1 MTFTIGWAVLAVLS
15 VVVLTTWLAMG
26 AKFAEDKVTP
36 KQRVQA
42 KAKKV
47 KVEVK
52 PTLPTEA
59 ELNKMTKA
67 KLEEL
72 GRELGVE
79 LDKRKTKANMVADL
93 FAANL

>member
-1 MTFTIGWAVLAVLS
+1 MTFTIGWVVLAILS
-15 VVVLTTWLAMG
+15 IAVITTWFAMG

-42 KAKKV
+42 KKV

-52 PTLPTEA
+52 PTLPSEA

-72 GRELGVE
+72 GREFGVE